1 MRTKTGL
8 KRGLV
13 TAGLFVAGAALMAL
27 ALALAAPALALVSG
41 LCLAGVAA
49 SHGGIGPEGGAL

>member
-27 ALALAAPALALVSG
+27 ALALASPVMLLVAL
-41 LCLAGVAA
+41 LCMAGVWR
-49 SHGGIGPEGGAL
+49 SHGGIGPGIED

>member
-1 MRTKTGL
+1 MKCNHGWNRTGA
-8 KRGLV
+8 R
-13 TAGLFVAGAALMAL
+13 AAGAALLAL

-49 SHGGIGPEGGAL
+49 SHGGIGPEGGAA